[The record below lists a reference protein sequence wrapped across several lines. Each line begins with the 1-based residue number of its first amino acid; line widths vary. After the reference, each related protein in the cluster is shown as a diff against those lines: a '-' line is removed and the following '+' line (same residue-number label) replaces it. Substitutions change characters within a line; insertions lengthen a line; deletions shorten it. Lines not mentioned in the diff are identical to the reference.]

1 MSFDDAVNG
10 IARPAIG
17 FFVGMAMGYIVELA
31 GMSGWWM
38 ALSFGGLVAG
48 LFGLVILFDSAM
60 HRFFDR
66 IGWGTGVMA
75 AKNRARA
82 GKSHWFVRFGWIFGV
97 IAGFAAVLFLPQ
109 EALAWL
115 V

>member
-1 MSFDDAVNG
+1 MSFENIVNG

-17 FFVGMAMGYIVELA
+17 FFLGMAAANVVELA
-31 GMSGWWM
+31 GSTGWWV
-38 ALSFGGLVAG
+38 ALGFTAFVAG
-48 LFGLVILFDSAM
+48 LFGLVLLFDNAL

-82 GKSHWFVRFGWIFGV
+82 GKPHWFVRFGWIFGLIV
-97 IAGFAAVLFLPQ
+97 GFAAVYALPE
-109 EALAWL
+109 EALSWL
-115 V
+115 